1 MFLIGF
7 ASKWARNV
15 LRSVGF
21 LKYFRVR
28 DTINKKVHEKE
39 DREWAGYYYYLA
51 LVRQKTIT
59 SFSYGVEVAM
69 YM

>member
-1 MFLIGF
+1 M
-7 ASKWARNV
+7 
-15 LRSVGF
+15 GF
-21 LKYFRVR
+21 LKYFKVR

-51 LVRQKTIT
+51 LVRQKSIT